1 MDHIGPAGGAV
12 DAEQA
17 EDGSVD
23 VLNVV
28 VPVHDH
34 HTQRHGVEHARA
46 RRGAAHLQRLLRC
59 TPHLRR
65 WGRATTASPTRLGQ
79 DERNISRPGGT
90 RLAAVD
96 LELGVRR
103 GEDGLEWAGCLGLAQ
118 HKIAAIP

>member
-1 MDHIGPAGGAV
+1 MDYVGSAGGAV

-17 EDGSVD
+17 EPGSVD

-28 VPVHDH
+28 APVHDH
-34 HTQRHGVEHARA
+34 HTQRHGVEHALA
-46 RRGAAHLQRLLRC
+46 RRGAAHLHRLPRC

-65 WGRATTASPTRLGQ
+65 WGRGTTARLGQ

-103 GEDGLEWAGCLGLAQ
+103 GEYGLEW
-118 HKIAAIP
+118 